1 MSTTTHTTPAT
12 DAHEAQFDLYGTR
25 TAFSDPQ
32 YTVRAFT
39 TTSPAAGA
47 YDVLRGVT
55 VTYSR
60 RDAARAVHLAR
71 VRGMFVEVTFTYSKG
86 EAWNQVEW
94 DLS

>member
-1 MSTTTHTTPAT
+1 MSTNTTTTDGHA
-12 DAHEAQFDLYGTR
+12 AQSDLYGTR

-39 TTSPAAGA
+39 TTSPLAGS
-47 YDVLRGVT
+47 YDVIKGVT

-60 RDAARAVHLAR
+60 REAARAIHRAR
-71 VRGMFVEVTFTYSKG
+71 ARGLFIDVTFTYSKG
-86 EAWNQVEW
+86 GNWSQVEW

>member
-1 MSTTTHTTPAT
+1 MSTNTTTTDGHA
-12 DAHEAQFDLYGTR
+12 AQSDLYGTR

-39 TTSPAAGA
+39 TTSPLAGS
-47 YDVLRGVT
+47 YDVIKGVT

-60 RDAARAVHLAR
+60 REGARAIHRAR
-71 VRGMFVEVTFTYSKG
+71 ARGLFIDVTFTYSKG
-86 EAWNQVEW
+86 GNWSQVEW